1 MRSDRPSPQ
10 PRSSHLGTDAPF
22 VVEAD
27 ESDGSFMQ
35 YPARVAVVTNLEA
48 DHLDNWGTPQR
59 YREGFVA
66 FCSQPGVEHV
76 VVSADDPA
84 SGELA
89 DASRAA
95 GKHVVTFGESQDAD
109 VRLSAISLGG
119 ATTRATLTAYGESAP
134 VEMRVPGRYNL
145 QNAATA
151 VATGLVLGAGSLATL
166 CEAVGS
172 FTGTKRRFEPVG
184 THGGVRIFDDYAHHP
199 TEVRALLSS
208 ARRVAGEGRL
218 VVCFQP
224 HLFSRTVEFADEFA
238 ETLLAA
244 DVLVVCDVFPA
255 REDPVDFPGVT
266 GMVVVDALAGG
277 GRSAT
282 YVGDVG
288 MPPRRSPIWS
298 GRVIWC

>member
-1 MRSDRPSPQ
+1 
-10 PRSSHLGTDAPF
+10 
-22 VVEAD
+22 
-27 ESDGSFMQ
+27 
-35 YPARVAVVTNLEA
+35 
-48 DHLDNWGTPQR
+48 
-59 YREGFVA
+59 
-66 FCSQPGVEHV
+66 
-76 VVSADDPA
+76 
-84 SGELA
+84 
-89 DASRAA
+89 
-95 GKHVVTFGESQDAD
+95 
-109 VRLSAISLGG
+109 
-119 ATTRATLTAYGESAP
+119 
-134 VEMRVPGRYNL
+134 MRVPGRYNL

-266 GMVVVDALAGG
+266 GMLVVDALAGR

-282 YVGDVG
+282 YVGDVEHAAEALADLVG
-288 MPPRRSPIWS
+288 EGDLVLTVGAGDVTRVGPLLLEELVRR
-298 GRVIWC
+298 